1 MNKSK
6 AVVLTM
12 NCARP
17 PAIGS
22 LDRCC
27 CAEEFC
33 VLGAA
38 DTTPLDDSYCL
49 APVDLCMENKWALW
63 CFFGGIL
70 LAMISVVLLVNS
82 VALHHKV
89 RTPKTIVVGL
99 TRGIYNLNALEN
111 ICHLIILSKTG
122 STKPVAY
129 IHAHAVSSTYSR
141 CFQVHACR
149 QELFSGLYV
158 DRFTALYIRGRLCVT
173 STNLEHSYFSII
185 CPADTTMI
193 VFLGLP
199 CRPLTR
205 PKRR

>member
-1 MNKSK
+1 
-6 AVVLTM
+6 M

-89 RTPKTIVVGL
+89 RTPTTIVVGL
-99 TRGIYNLNALEN
+99 TRGIYNLNTLEN
-111 ICHLIILSKTG
+111 ICHLIILSKTCCSLHPCTRG
-122 STKPVAY
+122 KLHIFPVFPSPCLSTGTFLGV
-129 IHAHAVSSTYSR
+129 
-141 CFQVHACR
+141 VHT
-149 QELFSGLYV
+149 YV
-158 DRFTALYIRGRLCVT
+158 DRYASRQPT
-173 STNLEHSYFSII
+173 
-185 CPADTTMI
+185 
-193 VFLGLP
+193 
-199 CRPLTR
+199 
-205 PKRR
+205 